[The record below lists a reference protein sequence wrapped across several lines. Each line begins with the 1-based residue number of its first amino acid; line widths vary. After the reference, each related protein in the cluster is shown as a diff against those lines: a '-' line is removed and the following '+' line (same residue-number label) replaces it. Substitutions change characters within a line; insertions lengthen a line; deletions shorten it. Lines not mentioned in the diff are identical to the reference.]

1 MWQVQERATLESV
14 DYTLKVHLDGKAD
27 LFFFIW
33 ILGLEKWEENPFL
46 KSAHTHTHISHL
58 SSLYFKI
65 TLRNMY
71 VLYLLEHF
79 VL

>member
-14 DYTLKVHLDGKAD
+14 DYTLKVHLDSKAD
-27 LFFFIW
+27 LFFIW
-33 ILGLEKWEENPFL
+33 ILGLERWEENPFL
-46 KSAHTHTHISHL
+46 KRTHTHISYL
-58 SSLYFKI
+58 SSMYFKI

-71 VLYLLEHF
+71 LLEHF